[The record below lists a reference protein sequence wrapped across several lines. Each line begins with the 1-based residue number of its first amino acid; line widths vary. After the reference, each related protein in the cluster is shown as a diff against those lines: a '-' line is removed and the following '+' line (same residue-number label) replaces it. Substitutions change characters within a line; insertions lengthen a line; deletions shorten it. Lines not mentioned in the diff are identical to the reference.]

1 MVVSV
6 ASIDVIGPPRSVD
19 AKPKL
24 LALLALVGLILSFAI
39 VAELSQS
46 PISCERHKGAFSA
59 QFSTAFDV
67 DSVDCRAAWIK
78 HSPTIHFWGG
88 SPYVGVTW

>member
-1 MVVSV
+1 V

-19 AKPKL
+19 AKSKL
-24 LALLALVGLILSFAI
+24 LSLLVLVGLVLGFTM
-39 VAELSQS
+39 VAELNQPS
-46 PISCERHKGAFSA
+46 ISCERHKGAFNA

-67 DSVDCRAAWIK
+67 DSVDCRASWIK

-88 SPYVGVTW
+88 SPYVGVTWGVF